1 VSVKSVGGTIVFDGR
16 GGYEFTGR
24 GGVGAEGASSAASK
38 GTYSSRGLGR
48 ILMDSPAWAG
58 KKMTVQAGDGGA
70 ILSGTA
76 ADGQHGIFIAVRAPD
91 GDANAATLSGDYGG
105 GYLSFRGGSVGGI
118 TTALAE
124 FTSDGAGALSAASL
138 TGHAAWI
145 DDVNRT
151 EKSEKLPYTLRA
163 DGTGSIRFAAASDFI
178 AGEREMLVST
188 GGNYVLGFGT
198 GPGQRDVLVL
208 VRRARES
215 ASFLLSG
222 MYWISEICAENS
234 FQFNPNSARV
244 ESAWGSARMDGAAT
258 SVIAEQLFSNG
269 RNSMLNTV
277 MPYQV
282 TGDGRGLLA
291 PEARAGV
298 TNFTMTTGGQAFA
311 GALVGRAGELSL
323 EHGIFLGFKAPAA
336 NGPGVY
342 LSPLGV
348 VNSASLAPSTGEIAP
363 GTVLS
368 LFGTGLSSRS
378 AVSDMFPLPTELGGV
393 QVRVGG
399 VAAPILLVSPGQI
412 NIQAPF
418 QQGTEPSVIQ
428 VINNGTQSN
437 AVPVVWRR
445 SSPGVYSL
453 AQGGTG
459 AAIATHAD
467 FQLIT
472 PQNPARGGETIIL
485 FLTGLGGVE
494 PKVAAGAAVEG
505 LSRVTDTVSVLFDG
519 RRGDVSF
526 AGLTPGF
533 AGLYQVNVTLPA
545 ITGANRNVSLEVE
558 TSDVL

>member
-1 VSVKSVGGTIVFDGR
+1 
-16 GGYEFTGR
+16 
-24 GGVGAEGASSAASK
+24 
-38 GTYSSRGLGR
+38 
-48 ILMDSPAWAG
+48 
-58 KKMTVQAGDGGA
+58 
-70 ILSGTA
+70 
-76 ADGQHGIFIAVRAPD
+76 
-91 GDANAATLSGDYGG
+91 
-105 GYLSFRGGSVGGI
+105 
-118 TTALAE
+118 
-124 FTSDGAGALSAASL
+124 
-138 TGHAAWI
+138 
-145 DDVNRT
+145 
-151 EKSEKLPYTLRA
+151 
-163 DGTGSIRFAAASDFI
+163 
-178 AGEREMLVST
+178 
-188 GGNYVLGFGT
+188 
-198 GPGQRDVLVL
+198 
-208 VRRARES
+208 
-215 ASFLLSG
+215 

-459 AAIATHAD
+459 AAIATHTD

-472 PQNPARGGETIIL
+472 PQNPARG
-485 FLTGLGGVE
+485 F
-494 PKVAAGAAVEG
+494 
-505 LSRVTDTVSVLFDG
+505 
-519 RRGDVSF
+519 
-526 AGLTPGF
+526 
-533 AGLYQVNVTLPA
+533 
-545 ITGANRNVSLEVE
+545 
-558 TSDVL
+558 